1 MSDNMNLV
9 KFEDGKKVTDLK
21 LIAEYF
27 NKQKQHLL
35 RDIRNL
41 INTDPTLESEYIP
54 YQYKDGYGRK
64 QNTYLITEEGFS
76 LLCMGFTGSKALKW
90 KREFYKAFK
99 TLRDENSKLKQFVKD
114 FTRLNSDDDD
124 DLINNIRNHI
134 CPILDTSPYKALTTR
149 NIEMCFKTLQDENS
163 KLGNYLNTINN
174 TNMTYCI
181 TDLCC
186 KFKNLLPYQ
195 ANLYLL
201 ERGIIEKR
209 ASGYYPNIHCLEWAV
224 SATAWDGEQL
234 QNYVRYT
241 PKGME
246 TIYNLLLN
254 DGYEEV

>member
-1 MSDNMNLV
+1 MNLV

-54 YQYKDGYGRK
+54 YQYKDSYGRK
-64 QNTYLITEEGFS
+64 QNTYLITEEGFT

-90 KREFYKAFK
+90 KREFYKA
-99 TLRDENSKLKQFVKD
+99 
-114 FTRLNSDDDD
+114 
-124 DLINNIRNHI
+124 
-134 CPILDTSPYKALTTR
+134 
-149 NIEMCFKTLQDENS
+149 FKTLQDENS